1 MMGDGKGY
9 TLQWRSL
16 RLPHCL
22 AKNCTLVAT
31 VESCQ
36 FLLSSQYLAASGG
49 LSRQC
54 AQVRSHTHKV
64 VTHSTHAFHVKQS
77 VCLFA
82 FLGKNNNIK
91 IYMPFRTL
99 ANMPVINTNTMG
111 IQKKNILITMF
122 IVKLDVSNL

>member
-1 MMGDGKGY
+1 MGKATPCSGGHCVFPTVSPKTAPWWPQWKAVSFYSVLNIWRQVAGYPGNVLRSGY
-9 TLQWRSL
+9 T
-16 RLPHCL
+16 
-22 AKNCTLVAT
+22 
-31 VESCQ
+31 
-36 FLLSSQYLAASGG
+36 
-49 LSRQC
+49 
-54 AQVRSHTHKV
+54 HTHKV